1 MHDYIAKT
9 FAGLEPLLAQ
19 ELKDLGAQNI
29 QKLTRAV
36 AFQGDES
43 LMYRCNLSLRTAL
56 RIIQPIAVETVQNA
70 NQLYEFARAIN
81 WTRFFNPNDTF
92 AINSVIDKNPNFNN
106 NMIVSLK
113 VKDAIV
119 DQFRDLKGDRPSV
132 DKENPDIRIEV
143 HLQNDRCTLAIDTSG
158 ESLHKRGYR
167 VGGHAAPLN
176 EIVGA
181 ALVLWSGWNPETP
194 LVDFMCG
201 TGTILTEAA
210 MIGANISPNLK
221 RDKFT
226 FQNWK
231 NFDRKLYDKVWLEEK
246 AKARPDAD
254 LRLYGNDLNYRACVE
269 ARETITNAGADDYV
283 RITNLDYR
291 HKDLPKDVGMII
303 TNPPYGE
310 RLKLGTGTDFEMFDF
325 YKELGDVFKQKY
337 KGWTA
342 WVLSGNLDAMKKV
355 GLKASQKHMVYNGA
369 LECTYNKYEMY

>member
-56 RIIQPIAVETVQNA
+56 RIIQPIAVETVQSA

-119 DQFRDLKGDRPSV
+119 DQFRDLKGDRPNV
-132 DKENPDIRIEV
+132 DKENPSIRIEV
-143 HLQNDRCTLAIDTSG
+143 HLQNDRCTLAVDTSG
-158 ESLHKRGYR
+158 DSLHKRGYR
-167 VGGHAAPLN
+167 IGGHAAPLN

-210 MIGANISPNLK
+210 MIGANISPNLN
-221 RDKFT
+221 RDKFS

-246 AKARPDAD
+246 AKARPNTD

-291 HKDLPKDVGMII
+291 HKDPPKDAGMII

-355 GLKASQKHMVYNGA
+355 GLKASQKHHVYNGA